1 MSLADWHKWEWVKSH
16 RPNRQEIGDLF
27 AVADRDLEQCRD
39 PGLHPDWRLAIA
51 YNAALQCAT
60 AALAAA
66 GYRVAHEA
74 YHYRTVQSLEL
85 TIGWPRE
92 EIDALDTLRGR
103 RHMVEYRRADIVSE
117 AEANEAV
124 ELAHR
129 LRQDVAAWLAA
140 EHPDL
145 LPK

>member
-1 MSLADWHKWEWVKSH
+1 MRSH
-16 RPNRQEIGDLF
+16 RPSRREVADLF
-27 AVADRDLEQCRD
+27 AIADRDLEQCRD

-66 GYRVAHEA
+66 GFRATQQAH
-74 YHYRTVQSLEL
+74 HYRAVQSLEL

-92 EIDALDTLRGR
+92 DVDALDTFRSR
-103 RHMVEYRRADIVSE
+103 RHMVEYTRADVVSE
-117 AEANEAV
+117 AEANQAV
-124 ELAHR
+124 ELAR
-129 LRQDVAAWLAA
+129 KLRQDVEAWLAA

-145 LPK
+145 LSR

>member
-1 MSLADWHKWEWVKSH
+1 VRSH
-16 RPNRQEIGDLF
+16 RTTRREIADLL

-66 GYRVAHEA
+66 GYRATQQAH
-74 YHYRTVQSLEL
+74 HYRAVQSLEL

-92 EIDALDTLRGR
+92 DVDVLDAFRTR
-103 RHMVEYRRADIVSE
+103 RHIVEYRRADVVSE

-124 ELAHR
+124 ELAR
-129 LRQDVAAWLAA
+129 KLRQDVQAWLVAQ
-140 EHPDL
+140 HPDL
-145 LPK
+145 LPR